1 MAFTFEPHRQ
11 SGKYSY
17 ENGDCFLRAESTVYH
32 IHHYYLRQATS
43 FFDDILRY
51 TGEGST
57 TLEDNTPESSVLT
70 PLVLNDISETDLE
83 ALLWFFYESQYSWT
97 YGVEPDKAVWEA
109 ILTLA
114 NKFAMRLVAR
124 AACVALDSANALED
138 IRKISLAKRH
148 GLCKKWV
155 TQELRTVISRERSL
169 SREEAKLL
177 GHELTAAI
185 AHAREQALLLS
196 NAFGDPCTNLSC
208 ASANGCKIQ
217 CFNGVH
223 VCMGT
228 RYAHAPTACPVATR
242 RSSSESI
249 GAQAEDTVTC
259 LHSHHVTRSSNILSS
274 MLSLPLGSS
283 SPQEGAD
290 EAHPILL
297 PGVQSNDFE
306 NLISFFYLGPYA
318 WTKEGIDFFTP
329 KWESILRIAEMFDM
343 QDICKVA
350 VYGLCEYQFPG
361 ESMRKI
367 ALFVQYDLDEKFLL
381 EQLVD
386 VCLRSDSLTV
396 EEGRKIGPTMATLIG
411 RAREVLIRRAFALRR
426 APQATK
432 EEAENVV
439 KEIILAAYSS

>member
-1 MAFTFEPHRQ
+1 MAFTSEPHRQ

-57 TLEDNTPESSVLT
+57 TLEDNTPGSSVLT

-155 TQELRTVISRERSL
+155 AQELRTVISRELSL

-196 NAFGDPCTNLSC
+196 NAFGEPS
-208 ASANGCKIQ
+208 
-217 CFNGVH
+217 
-223 VCMGT
+223 
-228 RYAHAPTACPVATR
+228 
-242 RSSSESI
+242 
-249 GAQAEDTVTC
+249 QAEDTVTC

>member
-1 MAFTFEPHRQ
+1 MAFTSEPHRL
-11 SGKYSY
+11 SGKYFY

-32 IHHYYLRQATS
+32 IHLYYLRQATS
-43 FFDDILRY
+43 FFDGLLRY

-57 TLEDNTPESSVLT
+57 TLEDDTPGSSALT
-70 PLVLNDISETDLE
+70 PLVLNEISETDLE

-124 AACVALDSANALED
+124 AACVALDSANDLED

-155 TQELRTVISRERSL
+155 TQELRAVISRERSI
-169 SREEAKLL
+169 SKEEAKLL

-196 NAFGDPCTNLSC
+196 NAFGEPCTNFSC
-208 ASANGCKIQ
+208 ASGNGCKAQ

-228 RYAHAPTACPVATR
+228 RYSHAPTACPVATR
-242 RSSSESI
+242 RSSSEST
-249 GAQAEDTVTC
+249 GPQAEDTVSC

-274 MLSLPLGSS
+274 MLSLPVGSS
-283 SPQEGAD
+283 SSQEGAD

-318 WTKEGIDFFTP
+318 WSV
-329 KWESILRIAEMFDM
+329 WIANRLLHPQMFDM

-367 ALFVQYDLDEKFLL
+367 ALFVQYDLDEKFFL

-411 RAREVLIRRAFALRR
+411 RAREVLIRQAFALRR

-439 KEIILAAYSS
+439 KEIILAA

>member
-1 MAFTFEPHRQ
+1 MAFTSEPHRQ
-11 SGKYSY
+11 SGKYFY
-17 ENGDCFLRAESTVYH
+17 EDGDCFLRAESTVYH

-57 TLEDNTPESSVLT
+57 TLEDNTPGSSALT

-208 ASANGCKIQ
+208 ASANGCKVSI
-217 CFNGVH
+217 CDIL
-223 VCMGT
+223 
-228 RYAHAPTACPVATR
+228 PTSPALTMM
-242 RSSSESI
+242 
-249 GAQAEDTVTC
+249 AQAEDTVSC
-259 LHSHHVTRSSNILSS
+259 VHSHHVTRSSNILSS

-297 PGVQSNDFE
+297 PGVQSDDFE
-306 NLISFFYLGPYA
+306 KLISFFYLGPYA

-381 EQLVD
+381 EQLVN
-386 VCLRSDSLTV
+386 VHYRATSFLLMLTV